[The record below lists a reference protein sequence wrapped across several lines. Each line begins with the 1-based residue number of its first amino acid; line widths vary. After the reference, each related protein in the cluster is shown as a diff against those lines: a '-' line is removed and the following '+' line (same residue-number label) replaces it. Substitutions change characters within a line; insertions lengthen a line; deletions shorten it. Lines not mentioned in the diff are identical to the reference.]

1 MLLDLD
7 YHKSILG
14 PLIRAIPL
22 LPERSKDVLVSW
34 WSQMS
39 AERMRTFLG
48 IVQQYITL
56 RILAAPHAFSLHN
69 DDYIPAGV
77 RVLQLLYT
85 ANERITKD
93 KLDYPEFYNDAI
105 NESIDLKV
113 RTHTTAHAAH
123 THDTR

>member
-56 RILAAPHAFSLHN
+56 RILAAPQTFSLHN
-69 DDYIPAGV
+69 DDYVPAAV

-85 ANERITKD
+85 ANEQIAKD

-113 RTHTTAHAAH
+113 TCQTPATSV
-123 THDTR
+123 